1 MTQPSRDTYGH
12 AEELTDR
19 ISWIMRLRW
28 FAAAGVAGTVWS
40 VPRLLDVHL
49 AQQPLYLVAGAL
61 ALYNA
66 VLWAVTRWLPDAT
79 RGAAV
84 FWFANLQ
91 ISVDLIF
98 LTALLHFAGGIEN
111 PFICYFV
118 FHIVIASILLSRR
131 ATYVQAAIAVALLL
145 AMGIL
150 ESTGQLPHYHLTG
163 LDQQELFRRP
173 TYIFSILFAVGTMLA
188 LTAFMATSIT
198 ARLRAREAEV
208 SRLSAQLGEHAADL
222 GQAYDALQGLEK
234 ERSEYMHRVAHDLRS
249 PLATVERM
257 LAVIAEGR
265 TGEISDKARKMLGRA
280 RLRVHHLLDL
290 GRDLLALSRA
300 REAHRTTP
308 SQIVRLDGILA
319 AVEEEVRQRA
329 EAASVSLVTRVAL
342 GLTPVSGDSES
353 LGELLENLID
363 NGIKYTPEGGKV
375 SVDLQQRSSHV
386 EIRVSDTGIGIP
398 PGERESIF
406 DDFFRASNARESGK
420 QGSGLGL
427 SIVKA
432 IAVAHRG
439 TVDVHS
445 EVGFGTT
452 FRVLLPAASPADKPR
467 PPEQQEVQDT
477 AQTGTAGPSGPSIS
491 QVPDGEARN
500 DA

>member
-1 MTQPSRDTYGH
+1 MTQPSSDTYGH
-12 AEELTDR
+12 AEELADR
-19 ISWIMRLRW
+19 ISWIIRLRW
-28 FAAAGVAGTVWS
+28 IAAAGVAGTVWS
-40 VPRLLDVHL
+40 VPRLFDVHL

-66 VLWAVTRWLPDAT
+66 VLWAVTRWLPGAT
-79 RGAAV
+79 RGAAL

-91 ISVDLIF
+91 IGMDLIF
-98 LTALLHFAGGIEN
+98 LTVLLHFAGGIEN
-111 PFICYFV
+111 PFVCYFV

-145 AMGIL
+145 AMGVL
-150 ESTGQLPHYHLTG
+150 ESTGRLPHYHLTG
-163 LDQQELFRRP
+163 LHQQELFRTP
-173 TYIFSILFAVGTMLA
+173 TYVFAKLFVVGTMLSI
-188 LTAFMATSIT
+188 TAFMATSIT

-208 SRLSAQLGEHAADL
+208 FRLSAELGEHAADL
-222 GQAYDALQGLEK
+222 EQAYDALQGLEK

-265 TGEISDKARKMLGRA
+265 TGEISDKARTMLGRA

-308 SQIVRLDGILA
+308 SQIVRLDTILA
-319 AVEEEVRQRA
+319 AIEEEVRQRA
-329 EAASVSLVTRVAL
+329 EAASVSLVTRLAP
-342 GLTPVSGDSES
+342 GLARVSGDPES
-353 LGELLENLID
+353 LGELLENLIA
-363 NGIKYTPEGGKV
+363 NGIKYTPEGGRV
-375 SVDLQQRSSHV
+375 SVDLQQWSSHV

-406 DDFFRASNARESGK
+406 DEFFRASNARESGE
-420 QGSGLGL
+420 QGTGLGL

-432 IAVAHRG
+432 IAVAHGG
-439 TVDVHS
+439 TVDVQS
-445 EVGFGTT
+445 EVGSGTT
-452 FRVLLPAASPADKPR
+452 FRVLLPAASSRDEPR
-467 PPEQQEVQDT
+467 PPEQHEVQDS
-477 AQTGTAGPSGPSIS
+477 AQTGTAVPSGPGIP
-491 QVPDGEARN
+491 QVGEDGASN
-500 DA
+500 DL